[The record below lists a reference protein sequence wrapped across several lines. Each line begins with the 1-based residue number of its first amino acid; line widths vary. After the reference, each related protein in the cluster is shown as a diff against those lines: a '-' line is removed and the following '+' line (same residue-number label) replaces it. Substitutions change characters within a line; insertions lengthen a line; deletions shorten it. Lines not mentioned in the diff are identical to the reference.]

1 METEQH
7 VWNQGKDKSQLP
19 FAVTVHFDASVD
31 WRACPASFC
40 RISNGYH
47 ICAQGPFFQVWFRV
61 HQWFKIPHIASNLD
75 LSYSSAGS
83 CIPGP
88 ESWALFNSVMGRAWA
103 WWCYS
108 KSRRVTVTVIAPRFQ
123 GFHHQQGGECIFFIF
138 LAWSA
143 YFAYFAYFL
152 AYFP

>member
-1 METEQH
+1 MSEIKGRTK
-7 VWNQGKDKSQLP
+7 VNFLSQWLC
-19 FAVTVHFDASVD
+19 TLT
-31 WRACPASFC
+31 PASIGVPVLPLSVGLAMVITFAP
-40 RISNGYH
+40 RDLSFKFDSESTN
-47 ICAQGPFFQVWFRV
+47 
-61 HQWFKIPHIASNLD
+61 WFKIPHIASNLD

-143 YFAYFAYFL
+143 YFVYFAYFL
-152 AYFP
+152 AYFPW